1 MHHVEGAQCGLPLVY
16 HEDGGGIV
24 EAGLKYGIG
33 YRDDPAEAL
42 MQMAANLSEFRKKVF
57 ARMPSGDRMAM
68 DYADICRMLLGTR
81 PPLGDR
87 AAFL

>member
-33 YRDDPAEAL
+33 YREDPSEAL
-42 MQMAANLSEFRKKVF
+42 LQMAARLQEFRGK
-57 ARMPSGDRMAM
+57 R
-68 DYADICRMLLGTR
+68 ICKFRTEQALCIFR
-81 PPLGDR
+81 S
-87 AAFL
+87 A